1 MAKGLNLKVRK
12 FCRLILVCRRKTG
25 RVNKQGGGGIK
36 INKVSNI
43 FAKFDKK
50 GGRNL
55 NKFVNIA
62 NKRKKRHKC
71 LVLMLNIKVNN

>member
-1 MAKGLNLKVRK
+1 M
-12 FCRLILVCRRKTG
+12 
-25 RVNKQGGGGIK
+25 
-36 INKVSNI
+36 SNI
-43 FAKFDKK
+43 FAKFDKQ

-71 LVLMLNIKVNN
+71 LVLMLNIKVNNWTRNEASKSKVIIKEYQTYQQTK